1 MMKNLMLR
9 TYLNGVNK
17 ASYVKKSMKNFIS
30 DERGM
35 SEAVAATLLVLI
47 VVLLA
52 VFFWDQLSTWI
63 QDLWQQIMGESKGI
77 KGIV

>member
-1 MMKNLMLR
+1 
-9 TYLNGVNK
+9 
-17 ASYVKKSMKNFIS
+17 MKNFIS